1 MAEVWVKRCQRQN
14 DLCKFWTEECEV
26 RMFPSMPACDAV
38 YPSKVPSM
46 FKSRMG
52 DYRDTYGANVFVG

>member
-46 FKSRMG
+46 FKSRTG